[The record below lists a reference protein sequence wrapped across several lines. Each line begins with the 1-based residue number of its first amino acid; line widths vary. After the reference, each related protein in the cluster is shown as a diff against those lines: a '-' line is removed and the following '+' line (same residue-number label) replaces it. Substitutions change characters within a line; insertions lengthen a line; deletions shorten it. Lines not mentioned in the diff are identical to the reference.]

1 MGNPFRRQSLK
12 ARITLGTLVIFVV
25 SIWSL
30 AYYTSR
36 MLQQDLERLLGE
48 QQFSAVSMAAENVT
62 HEFEERFGMLDIVA
76 RRIDPAMLA
85 KPSALQVFLGDRLH
99 LVEPFSGGVIAYRLD
114 GTAIAELPLSANR
127 VGVNYM
133 DIDSVAAT
141 LREGKTT
148 ISQPVM
154 GKKLKS
160 PVFGMTVPIR
170 DGQGTVIGALAG
182 VVDLGKPNF
191 LDKLARST
199 HGKTGGYLLVA
210 RKQRLIVT
218 ATDKRRIMER
228 LPAPGISPV
237 IDHFLAGH
245 EGSDHFVNPLGTE
258 VLVSVRQ
265 IPASDW
271 YVAALLPV
279 EEAFAPIRDMQQRM
293 LRAAII
299 LTLLAG
305 VLTWWMVRRQLAPLV
320 DAANALAIQG
330 ATDEHP
336 QPLPVTSKDEI
347 GELIGGFNRL
357 LKTLVQREIALKES
371 EYRWKFAI
379 EGSGDGIWDW
389 NIADSTVF
397 FSTQWK
403 AMLGFAEDE
412 IGNGLDEWKK
422 RVHPEDMAQTLARVH
437 ACLDGKTGVYTC
449 EHRVLCKD
457 GGYKWILDRGMV
469 VSRDKD
475 GKALRMIGMHMDI
488 TERLR
493 ADRALKLSEERFKK
507 AFYLIPD
514 AMAISRL
521 PDGMYVSIN
530 RGFTSNLGYRE
541 DDVIGRTSLE
551 LNIWVDLDDR
561 QQVID
566 GLRKDGL
573 VRGFETSFRAK
584 DGGIRYGLMSAA
596 SIDIDGVPH
605 IISTMSDIT
614 ERRKADRELD
624 LYRHHLEELVVSR
637 TEELVRAKETA
648 EAASVAKSVFL
659 ANMSHE
665 IRTPMN
671 AIIGLTHLLR
681 RSGPTPEQAD
691 RLGKVDTAANHLL
704 AIINDILDVSKIEA
718 GKLTLEQADFSL
730 PAIFDQIRSLI
741 SVQAR
746 TRGLVI
752 EIDANGVP
760 PWLQGDPTRLRQA
773 LFNYTSNAIKF
784 TEQGSVTLRARLLDD
799 TSDSLLV
806 RFEVTDTGI
815 GIAADKIDSLF
826 HAFEQADASTTRK
839 YGGTGLGL
847 VITRRLAEL
856 MGGKVGADS
865 TPGKGSR
872 FWFTARLQRGRTA
885 MPTTIGSPAEDAET
899 TLRLHHGGAR
909 LLLAEDNAINR
920 EVALDLLHGAELAVD
935 VAVDGREALDKARAT
950 AYDLIL
956 MDMQMPHMDGL
967 EATRAIRALAQ
978 RKTVPIL
985 AMTANA
991 FEEDRR
997 ACAEAGMDDFVA
1009 KPVDPDTLYATLLKW
1024 LPKTSPAPQGEMCV
1038 PADSGSA
1045 GTTTAGAV
1053 PADPLRRLTKISGL
1067 DIERGLAA
1075 MRGDATKFVRM
1086 LILFADSHATD
1097 AAQLA
1102 AALAANDRDA
1112 IKALAHT
1119 LKGSAGT
1126 IGATRIAEAA
1136 TAIHSALRANPGAQE
1151 IDAPCEALIVELDV
1165 LIESVR
1171 SALS

>member
-1 MGNPFRRQSLK
+1 MGNPFRWQSLK

-36 MLQQDLERLLGE
+36 MLQQDLERLLGQ

-85 KPSALQVFLGDRLH
+85 RPSALQVFLGDRLH

-191 LDKLARST
+191 LDKLARSEY
-199 HGKTGGYLLVA
+199 GKTGGYLLVA

-371 EYRWKFAI
+371 ECRWKFAI

-422 RVHPEDMAQTLARVH
+422 RVHPEDIAQTLARVH

-475 GKALRMIGMHMDI
+475 GKARRMIGMHMDI

-521 PDGMYVSIN
+521 SDGMYVLIN
-530 RGFTSNLGYRE
+530 RGFTSNLGYME
-541 DDVIGRTSLE
+541 EDVIGRTSLE
-551 LNIWVDLDDR
+551 LNIWVDPDHR
-561 QQVID
+561 RRMIEIVRRD
-566 GLRKDGL
+566 GLIRS
-573 VRGFETSFRAK
+573 FETSFRAK
-584 DGGIRYGLMSAA
+584 DGDIRYGLLSVAG
-596 SIDIDGVPH
+596 IEIDGVPH
-605 IISTMSDIT
+605 LITTMFDIT
-614 ERRKADRELD
+614 ERRTLDRELD
-624 LYRHHLEELVVSR
+624 VYRHHLEELVISR
-637 TEELVRAKETA
+637 TEDMVRGQER
-648 EAASVAKSVFL
+648 L
-659 ANMSHE
+659 PGQHE
-665 IRTPMN
+665 PRDPH
-671 AIIGLTHLLR
+671 ADERHPRLTHLLGAAAR
-681 RSGPTPEQAD
+681 RPNRPTAW
-691 RLGKVDTAANHLL
+691 RKIDTPANHLL
-704 AIINDILDVSKIEA
+704 AIINDILDISKIEA
-718 GKLTLEQADFSL
+718 GKLHLEHTDFS
-730 PAIFDQIRSLI
+730 PAGDLRPRAL
-741 SVQAR
+741 A
-746 TRGLVI
+746 
-752 EIDANGVP
+752 
-760 PWLQGDPTRLRQA
+760 DPTTGRG
-773 LFNYTSNAIKF
+773 
-784 TEQGSVTLRARLLDD
+784 QGAGSCVDATAPAAMLRATRPACARPCSTCQQRGQVHRARAGSPCARACRARHGD
-799 TSDSLLV
+799 TPAGAL
-806 RFEVTDTGI
+806 RGRDTGI
-815 GIAADKIDSLF
+815 GIEPDSC
-826 HAFEQADASTTRK
+826 
-839 YGGTGLGL
+839 GTPVPRLRAG
-847 VITRRLAEL
+847 RRLDHPQ
-856 MGGKVGADS
+856 VRRHRPR
-865 TPGKGSR
+865 PGHHPPPGPPDGRRGRRRQHAGRGSR
-872 FWFTARLQRGRTA
+872 FWFTARLQKRGRLRCPNQRNSGGA
-885 MPTTIGSPAEDAET
+885 CRGQ
-899 TLRLHHGGAR
+899 LRLHLAAPSACCWSRTMRSTRRSPRPAAR
-909 LLLAEDNAINR
+909 RGLAI
-920 EVALDLLHGAELAVD
+920 DLAAT
-935 VAVDGREALDKARAT
+935 AARPSTRPRAT

-956 MDMQMPHMDGL
+956 MDMQMP
-967 EATRAIRALAQ
+967 TW
-978 RKTVPIL
+978 
-985 AMTANA
+985 TAS
-991 FEEDRR
+991 R
-997 ACAEAGMDDFVA
+997 
-1009 KPVDPDTLYATLLKW
+1009 P
-1024 LPKTSPAPQGEMCV
+1024 
-1038 PADSGSA
+1038 
-1045 GTTTAGAV
+1045 
-1053 PADPLRRLTKISGL
+1053 PADPRPAQSHDHAHPGHDRQRLRRGQGRLCS
-1067 DIERGLAA
+1067 RPA
-1075 MRGDATKFVRM
+1075 
-1086 LILFADSHATD
+1086 
-1097 AAQLA
+1097 
-1102 AALAANDRDA
+1102 
-1112 IKALAHT
+1112 
-1119 LKGSAGT
+1119 
-1126 IGATRIAEAA
+1126 
-1136 TAIHSALRANPGAQE
+1136 
-1151 IDAPCEALIVELDV
+1151 
-1165 LIESVR
+1165 
-1171 SALS
+1171 